1 MPAPAT
7 NDELLDF
14 VLKSGVVEEPRL
26 KTYTARLKAEPGA
39 MPDSPEELAGVL
51 IRDGLLTG
59 FQAEQLLQGKWKRFS
74 LGKYKVLE
82 KLGTG
87 GMGTVFLCE
96 HKLMKRRVAVK
107 VLPVAKAQDEAS
119 LQRFYREARAVAAVD
134 HPNLVRAYD
143 IDEDDGLHFLVMEY
157 VDGINLHDLVKRHG
171 KLDLLRACH
180 YMYGSA
186 IGLHHA
192 HEMGLVHRDIK
203 PANILV
209 DRSGVVK
216 ILDMGL
222 ARFFNPDE
230 DDLLTKKFDESVLG
244 TADYLAPEQAIDSSM
259 VDIRADIYGLGG
271 TFYYLLTGSPPFPD
285 GTVAQ
290 KLLWHQT
297 KDPKPVREYRPE
309 MPPELDAIVLKMMAK
324 EANDR
329 YQTPEELIHALAPWV
344 QTAIGPPPENEMPQL
359 SLASQGGLTQHQRNA
374 GNSSSN
380 MGSSPF
386 MQPTVVPGSS
396 NTSGTGSDAIR
407 AKALADM
414 ATTPG
419 PRAAGPQPFVPK
431 AIGSGPRPAV
441 PIQPMPMSA
450 DSPELLILDDTP
462 NLQDTAPNPFT
473 DTTRSSEE
481 DSSEELP
488 KRRAS
493 AKAKR
498 KKSGM
503 PMLIIGGLL
512 LFLFIGGSAAAALFY
527 FKPWQS
533 KTEPTQNAGPQES
546 KKWLVSASGSG
557 GANVKKSLAEAV
569 AAAGP
574 GDVISIADA
583 RLETGPI
590 RLAGE
595 KKANIRIESG
605 IAGKPVTLVY
615 KAEGNTRQVSLMEL
629 ASAEGFTLSGVV
641 LELDSKIDFGI
652 GIVGKSGGMK
662 IEDVTIRNPKMAGI
676 RIQNAAGEAD
686 RPLILNRV
694 RIGGTKAFDS
704 GIWFFSSLKTMANM
718 NIHIQRIR
726 LEGPTKY
733 GVRVDGLIQEVEITQ
748 SRIHNCETGI
758 HVNHSFSGDQDYGL
772 KLERNTFHE
781 IKGTAVDFSTGP
793 AGLKQPTTM
802 TKNYFAKTGKI
813 ANAGTPGTM
822 ILATDNARD
831 AVSKEGNI
839 PTNAKVIPNINLLN
853 LNPDHAE
860 FLKVPPGSA
869 LAGYGAE

>member
-26 KTYTARLKAEPGA
+26 KNYTARLKAEPGG
-39 MPDSPEELAGVL
+39 MPATPEELAGVL
-51 IRDGLLTG
+51 IRDGLITG

-180 YMYGSA
+180 YIYGSA

-244 TADYLAPEQAIDSSM
+244 TADYLAPEQAIDSST

-285 GTVAQ
+285 GTIAQ

-297 KDPKPVREYRPE
+297 KDPKPVRAYRPE
-309 MPPELDAIVLKMMAK
+309 MPAELDAIVLKMMAK
-324 EANDR
+324 EANNR

-344 QTAIGPPPENEMPQL
+344 QTPISPPPETEMPQL
-359 SLASQGGLTQHQRNA
+359 SLASQGGLTQHQRNP

-380 MGSSPF
+380 MGSSAF
-386 MQPTVVPGSS
+386 MQPTVVPGSTGS
-396 NTSGTGSDAIR
+396 GSDALR

-419 PRAAGPQPFVPK
+419 PRGTGPQPFVP
-431 AIGSGPRPAV
+431 IPFGSGPRPAV
-441 PIQPMPMSA
+441 PVQPMPTP
-450 DSPELLILDDTP
+450 DLLILDDEP
-462 NLQDTAPNPFT
+462 NLQDTAPNLFT
-473 DTTRSSEE
+473 DTTHATGEESSE
-481 DSSEELP
+481 DLP
-488 KRRAS
+488 KRKKTS
-493 AKAKR
+493 KSK

-512 LFLFIGGSAAAALFY
+512 LFLFIGGAAAAAILY

-533 KTEPTQNAGPQES
+533 RTIPTQNTPEHEP

-574 GDVISIADA
+574 GDVITIADA
-583 RLETGPI
+583 RLESGPI
-590 RLAGE
+590 RIAGE
-595 KKANIRIESG
+595 KKSNIRIESG

-615 KAEGNTRQVSLMEL
+615 KAEGNSRQVSFIEL
-629 ASAEGFTLSGVV
+629 ASAEGFTLSGMV
-641 LELDSKIDFGI
+641 LELDGKIDFGI
-652 GIVGKSGGMK
+652 GIVGKAGGMK

-676 RIQNAAGEAD
+676 RIQNAAGEAE
-686 RPLILNRV
+686 RPLILNRL

-704 GIWFFSSLKTMANM
+704 GIWLFSSLKTIANM
-718 NIHIQRIR
+718 HIHIQRTR
-726 LEGPTKY
+726 LEGPMKY
-733 GVRVDGLIQEVEITQ
+733 GVRVDGLIQDVEMTQ

-758 HVNHSFSGDQDYGL
+758 HVNHSFSGDQDYSL
-772 KLERNTFHE
+772 KLDRNTFHE
-781 IKGTAVDFSTGP
+781 IKGAALDFTTGP
-793 AGLKQPTTM
+793 GGLKQPTTM

-813 ANAGTPGTM
+813 ANAGTPSTM
-822 ILATDNARD
+822 IQATDNATD
-831 AVSKEGNI
+831 AANKEGNI
-839 PTNAKVIPNINLLN
+839 PVAAKVIPNINLLN
-853 LNPDHAE
+853 PNPDHAE

-869 LAGYGAE
+869 LVGYGAE